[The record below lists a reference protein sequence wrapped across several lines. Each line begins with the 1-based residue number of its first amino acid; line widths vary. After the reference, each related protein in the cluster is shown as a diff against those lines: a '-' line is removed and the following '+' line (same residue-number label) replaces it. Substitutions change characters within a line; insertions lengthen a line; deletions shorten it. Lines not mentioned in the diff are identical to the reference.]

1 MNDTDRFQ
9 TWQRD
14 TLAGHDDGVEMLSA
28 GPFRALLSAGD
39 GATTGWAT
47 LIDGAPTE
55 AETTKSLTKLRT
67 AFKKHKVA
75 LEIEY
80 NETVFPKVGHW
91 LEAAGLKLRE
101 RNPLMSCRPDSFKPF
116 ATPDEVHL
124 SELCARAARGALET
138 IEATLC
144 VDAS

>member
-55 AETTKSLTKLRT
+55 AETTKSPGV
-67 AFKKHKVA
+67 VA
-75 LEIEY
+75 GGF
-80 NETVFPKVGHW
+80 VRASRHARWGAPVPGVG
-91 LEAAGLKLRE
+91 R
-101 RNPLMSCRPDSFKPF
+101 
-116 ATPDEVHL
+116 
-124 SELCARAARGALET
+124 RGAGRAGG
-138 IEATLC
+138 ISSHP
-144 VDAS
+144 VGRWR